1 MFLQIKQLFEA
12 INQRLGFY
20 NILNTPVSHTPPD
33 FLSSL
38 SHPSRTL
45 LEALENG
52 ADI

>member
-12 INQRLGFY
+12 INQQLGFY